1 MPSSILLYIY
11 TCIYNLYIIY
21 VVPKTIQI
29 VCVGVQ
35 EANEPNELQGN
46 LSEVRCFYVFAS
58 NNNKKKM
65 KKELF
70 KFLEGRTFKSFCD
83 LFYYV
88 VLNTFS
94 WALGTLELHLY
105 PCCPK
110 CIFIINPAE
119 EFHPF
124 TLSVIKQCHSGL
136 WRNTQKTSTKWHP
149 STLFLP
155 PCPPEGTA
163 SSSMSCLDFNDTVCI
178 QSGMFFLAVLTW

>member
-1 MPSSILLYIY
+1 M
-11 TCIYNLYIIY
+11 CIYNLYIIY

-35 EANEPNELQGN
+35 EANEPNELRGN

-58 NNNKKKM
+58 KKKKM

-94 WALGTLELHLY
+94 
-105 PCCPK
+105 
-110 CIFIINPAE
+110 
-119 EFHPF
+119 
-124 TLSVIKQCHSGL
+124 
-136 WRNTQKTSTKWHP
+136 
-149 STLFLP
+149 
-155 PCPPEGTA
+155 
-163 SSSMSCLDFNDTVCI
+163 
-178 QSGMFFLAVLTW
+178 